1 MGPWSH
7 GKRGDGRPTFW
18 PMKNT
23 IAVFALITALPA
35 AALAQKPIT
44 ETASTEL
51 SATIVAIDRATRAI
65 TLQDKSGAT
74 QTIEAGPG
82 VKRFDEL
89 KVGDTIT
96 FRYYESVA
104 YSIRK
109 PGQPGNAPKATGAE
123 TVVPG
128 SGPRPGGTVSRQ
140 ETATVVIR
148 EIDRKVPY
156 VTVLRDDGH
165 TATFKVEDKKY
176 LEGLQVGDRVEVTYT
191 AALMIS
197 VK

>member
-1 MGPWSH
+1 
-7 GKRGDGRPTFW
+7 
-18 PMKNT
+18 MKNP

-35 AALAQKPIT
+35 VAAAQKPIT

-51 SATIVAIDRATRAI
+51 SATIVAIDRSTRAI
-65 TLQDKSGAT
+65 TLKDKSGAT

-104 YSIRK
+104 YNIRK
-109 PGQPGNAPKATGAE
+109 PGQPGNAPQGTGAE
-123 TVVPG
+123 TVVHG

-140 ETATVVIR
+140 ETATVVVK
-148 EIDRKVPY
+148 EIDRQVPY

-165 TATFKVEDKKY
+165 TVTFKVEDKKY

-191 AALMIS
+191 VALMIS